1 MVSASLANVLPLLSS
16 GGLRS
21 DALAQAFQNARKS
34 ADLNSQNPHL
44 KLGLDDYTC
53 PEYSFQLCLA
63 SGAGVG
69 KGRTIAGLIL
79 ENWRCGRKRHL
90 WISIG
95 SDLRVDARRDLNDAN
110 GEGIEIHALN
120 KLQYGQLDSDKVG
133 SFLHARE
140 SCQVGIP
147 PRIAELGCTHGS

>member
-1 MVSASLANVLPLLSS
+1 MVSASSATVLPPLSS

-21 DALAQAFQNARKS
+21 DALTQAFQDAHKS
-34 ADLNSQNPHL
+34 ADLRSQNPHL
-44 KLGLDDYTC
+44 KLGLEDFTC
-53 PEYSFQLCLA
+53 PEFSFQLCLA

-110 GEGIEIHALN
+110 GEGIQIHALN
-120 KLQYGQLDSDKVG
+120 KLQYGQLDSAKVG

-140 SCQVGIP
+140 SCQVWFLP
-147 PRIAELGCTHGS
+147 SIAELGCMHGS

>member
-1 MVSASLANVLPLLSS
+1 MKNAHGRAQ
-16 GGLRS
+16 RS
-21 DALAQAFQNARKS
+21 
-34 ADLNSQNPHL
+34 
-44 KLGLDDYTC
+44 
-53 PEYSFQLCLA
+53 CLH

-110 GEGIEIHALN
+110 GEDIEIHALN
-120 KLQYGQLDSDKVG
+120 KLQYGQLDSDKVAQLLDCGLRG
-133 SFLHARE
+133 S
-140 SCQVGIP
+140 
-147 PRIAELGCTHGS
+147 ELAD